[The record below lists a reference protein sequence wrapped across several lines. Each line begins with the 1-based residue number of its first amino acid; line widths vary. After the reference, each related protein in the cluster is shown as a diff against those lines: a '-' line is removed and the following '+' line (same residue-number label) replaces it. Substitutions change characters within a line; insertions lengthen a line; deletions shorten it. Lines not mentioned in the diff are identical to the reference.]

1 MTEGTSCKESILIS
15 NTGKIITKEKYYE
28 KGSCIWE

>member
-15 NTGKIITKEKYYE
+15 NSGKIITKQSGNMSREKN
-28 KGSCIWE
+28 K